1 MTDADILATETARRA
16 KLSEL
21 AKKRVRGERGKFASP
36 PSVDF
41 NRGPFSPLDEY
52 PTTWVPTAAWC
63 AVAFVAGW
71 VSCVVAGWMWS

>member
-1 MTDADILATETARRA
+1 
-16 KLSEL
+16 
-21 AKKRVRGERGKFASP
+21 
-36 PSVDF
+36 VDF

-71 VSCVVAGWMWS
+71 VSCVVAGWIWS